1 MAATRDE
8 TATARTIVLDVPG
21 WPGHLAGQHVDV
33 RLTAPDGYS
42 TERSYSIASAPPDG
56 GSGPPV
62 VELTVQRLE
71 DGEVSPYLTQTLAVG
86 YPLELRGPVGGWF
99 VWNPDGPASTRP
111 VLLVAGGSGVVPLM
125 AMIRER
131 AAAGSHAPFKLIYSV
146 RDPGAVLYAGE
157 LEQREQAGD
166 GLEVTYV
173 YTRTAPP
180 GSSRAHRADQR
191 RDPRLGRVAAGGV
204 PGGVRVRPD
213 RVRRGRRRP
222 AGARGPWRGRH
233 QDRTF
238 RPLRRQAMSDYMDG
252 NMLGGK
258 LGELFTMDVTS
269 AMLTCVSCGA
279 SWAIAQ
285 ARVYPH
291 APGMVARCPTC
302 DAVLLRLVRGPDRA
316 WLDLRGI
323 TCLEVAVPDR

>member
-21 WPGHLAGQHVDV
+21 WPGHLSGQHVDV
-33 RLTAPDGYS
+33 RLTAEDGYS
-42 TERSYSIASAPPDG
+42 TERSYSIASAPADG
-56 GSGPPV
+56 QADPPV

-131 AAAGSHAPFKLIYSV
+131 AAAGSRAPFKLIYSV
-146 RDPGAVLYAGE
+146 RDPGALLYAGE
-157 LEQREQAGD
+157 LAQHEQAGD

-180 GSSRAHRADQR
+180 GSGQPTGRLNAATLASAGWPPEESPAVFVCGPTGFVEAVADLLVRAGH
-191 RDPRLGRVAAGGV
+191 G
-204 PGGVRVRPD
+204 
-213 RVRRGRRRP
+213 
-222 AGARGPWRGRH
+222 AGAIKTERFGP
-233 QDRTF
+233 
-238 RPLRRQAMSDYMDG
+238 S
-252 NMLGGK
+252 GGK
-258 LGELFTMDVTS
+258 
-269 AMLTCVSCGA
+269 
-279 SWAIAQ
+279 
-285 ARVYPH
+285 P
-291 APGMVARCPTC
+291 
-302 DAVLLRLVRGPDRA
+302 
-316 WLDLRGI
+316 
-323 TCLEVAVPDR
+323 